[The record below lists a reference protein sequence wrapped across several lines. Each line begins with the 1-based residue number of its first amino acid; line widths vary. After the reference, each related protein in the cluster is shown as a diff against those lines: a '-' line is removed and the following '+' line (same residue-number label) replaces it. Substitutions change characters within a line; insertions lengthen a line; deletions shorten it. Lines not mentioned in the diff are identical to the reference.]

1 MSPNVAS
8 IAAELHCSRIVFF
21 RIVKLLHNYRSHE
34 SILSYPNRTFYSG
47 ELEVHGDPAV
57 IYSLARFEEL
67 VTPGFPIIFH
77 AISGM
82 SLA

>member
-1 MSPNVAS
+1 MLTYDTADPQR
-8 IAAELHCSRIVFF
+8 SRIVF

-47 ELEVHGDPAV
+47 ELEARGDP
-57 IYSLARFEEL
+57 IITNSLTQFHEL

-77 AISGM
+77 SISG
-82 SLA
+82 APFA